1 MVLNKKGWHKFMSI
15 CLCIAALC
23 ITSKHSLL
31 PLETG
36 EGETGTEHFAE
47 RLWDKVPLH
56 RRKPPPPL
64 SPSELP
70 QGTFVFSITLCH
82 VVFSPGTCLRP
93 SRSSSLPGTLLITEL
108 CFPSVP
114 PVINLSF
121 SLTKHCSG
129 IGVNYTLITR
139 QD

>member
-36 EGETGTEHFAE
+36 EGRQGQSTLQKGSGTRFLCTGET
-47 RLWDKVPLH
+47 
-56 RRKPPPPL
+56 PPL
-64 SPSELP
+64 VSPSELP

-93 SRSSSLPGTLLITEL
+93 SCSSSLPGTLLITEL

>member
-15 CLCIAALC
+15 CLCIAVLC
-23 ITSKHSLL
+23 ITNKHSLL

-36 EGETGTEHFAE
+36 NRAHC
-47 RLWDKVPLH
+47 
-56 RRKPPPPL
+56 RKALGQGSSAQEKAPPPV

-70 QGTFVFSITLCH
+70 QGTFVFSITLFR

-93 SRSSSLPGTLLITEL
+93 SCSSSLPGSLLITEL

-121 SLTKHCSG
+121 SLTKHCWG